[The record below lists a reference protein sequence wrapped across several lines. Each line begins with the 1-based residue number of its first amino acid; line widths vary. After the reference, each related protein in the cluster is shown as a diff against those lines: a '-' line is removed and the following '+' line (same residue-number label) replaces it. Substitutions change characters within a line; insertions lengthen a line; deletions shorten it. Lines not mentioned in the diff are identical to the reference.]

1 MVVIPNPRSGD
12 PFVNLMLV
20 SGITE
25 ETMQL
30 MSRDIQMYNRSL
42 SRAEQKERLR
52 IFRKAKEE
60 YCR

>member
-1 MVVIPNPRSGD
+1 MPVVPNPRSGD

-20 SGITE
+20 SGVTE

-42 SRAEQKERLR
+42 SRAEQKERLK
-52 IFRKAKEE
+52 IFREAKAE

>member
-12 PFVNLMLV
+12 PFINLMLV

-25 ETMQL
+25 ETIQL
-30 MSRDIQMYNRSL
+30 MTRDIQMYNRSL

-52 IFRKAKEE
+52 IFREAKAE

>member
-12 PFVNLMLV
+12 SFINLMLV

-25 ETMQL
+25 ETIQL
-30 MSRDIQMYNRSL
+30 MTRDIQMYNRSL
-42 SRAEQKERLR
+42 SRSEQKERLR
-52 IFRKAKEE
+52 IFREAKAE